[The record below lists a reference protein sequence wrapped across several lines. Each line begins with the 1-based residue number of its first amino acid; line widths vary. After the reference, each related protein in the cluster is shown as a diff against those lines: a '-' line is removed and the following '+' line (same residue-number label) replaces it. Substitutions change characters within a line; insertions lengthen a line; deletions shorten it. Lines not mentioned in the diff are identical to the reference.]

1 MRAGRPIGAAAA
13 IGVVAAVVLGAVL
26 PAAALQ
32 LDRIEGRLPDAGVLV
47 KFDTP
52 HYKPNPGSIM
62 ADLTYVTTPTCGAPV
77 MLGLRGATRQFTLSS
92 GWIRPG
98 NLTFVHVD
106 SHEPYIRGDITF
118 WVNGRQL
125 GTCSAIPVADRGFR
139 GGLWF

>member
-1 MRAGRPIGAAAA
+1 MAAAA
-13 IGVVAAVVLGAVL
+13 TVMAAAIVMATAL
-26 PAAALQ
+26 PAASLK
-32 LDRIEGRLPDAGVLV
+32 LDRIEGKLPDAGVLV
-47 KFDTP
+47 KFGTP
-52 HYKPNPGSIM
+52 HYKPDPGSIM
-62 ADLTYVTTPTCGAPV
+62 ADLTSVTTPTCGAPV
-77 MLGLRGATRQFTLSS
+77 MLGLRGETRQFTLSS

-106 SHEPYIRGDITF
+106 SHEPYIRGNITF